1 MKLFGGD
8 FAVAPRDAIAAD
20 EPRGAPRAP
29 SLATTHTMAAVQL
42 ADARPESS
50 SSDED
55 DEVESDSES
64 GDDEQKDF
72 YYDDKYKEDDNYL
85 GEDVFRVEAIRSTQ
99 RARTSHHHHHCR
111 SPFTA
116 PADRSRVFL
125 SHLRVTHNRPQNG
138 VLHKMGG
145 LG

>member
-1 MKLFGGD
+1 MGWTESINLFGGD
-8 FAVAPRDAIAAD
+8 FAVAPATLIAAD

-72 YYDDKYKEDDNYL
+72 YYEDKYKEDDNYL

-99 RARTSHHHHHCR
+99 RARTA
-111 SPFTA
+111 SP
-116 PADRSRVFL
+116 PL
-125 SHLRVTHNRPQNG
+125 STPIYRPR
-138 VLHKMGG
+138 
-145 LG
+145 

>member
-1 MKLFGGD
+1 MVVESMKLYSAAIFGGD
-8 FAVAPRDAIAAD
+8 FAVATTARD

-64 GDDEQKDF
+64 GDDEQKE
-72 YYDDKYKEDDNYL
+72 YYYEDKYKEDDNYL

-99 RARTSHHHHHCR
+99 RARTA
-111 SPFTA
+111 SP
-116 PADRSRVFL
+116 PL
-125 SHLRVTHNRPQNG
+125 STPIYRPR
-138 VLHKMGG
+138 
-145 LG
+145 